1 MANWTAVS
9 RDRVSA
15 MPASSMI
22 TKVDGPIRCRPVRQF
37 AVVK

>member
-9 RDRVSA
+9 RVRVSA

-22 TKVDGPIRCRPVRQF
+22 TTHGALRLTELHRFTDP
-37 AVVK
+37 A